1 MVILKMTTT
10 IQIDDGI
17 KRKLFKIKLK
27 LEEKK
32 GSAVTYNE
40 IIEYLIK
47 HININLIKK
56 KNMKEFRRFEG
67 ILPESALEE
76 YLNEK
81 KRELQ
86 REERRAPFKRT

>member
-1 MVILKMTTT
+1 MTTT

-27 LEEKK
+27 LEEEK

-47 HININLIKK
+47 HQETNLIKK

-67 ILPESALEE
+67 ILPEYALKE
-76 YLNEK
+76 YLDEK
-81 KRELQ
+81 KEDLDH
-86 REERRAPFKRT
+86 EERKAPLKST